1 MTVFLEGSWVDDEIS
16 FCLRRF
22 FGSALPQRLR
32 DAFRSYRG
40 EHLEKL
46 VWEPQFFSFY
56 NLFRGLTTYLYR
68 VYNLDGGFK
77 HFLCSPLF
85 GEVSN
90 LTSIFFRWV
99 GFNHQLA
106 GVGR

>member
-85 GEVSN
+85 GEGFQFDEH
-90 LTSIFFRWV
+90 IFQMGW
-99 GFNHQLA
+99 FNHQLA